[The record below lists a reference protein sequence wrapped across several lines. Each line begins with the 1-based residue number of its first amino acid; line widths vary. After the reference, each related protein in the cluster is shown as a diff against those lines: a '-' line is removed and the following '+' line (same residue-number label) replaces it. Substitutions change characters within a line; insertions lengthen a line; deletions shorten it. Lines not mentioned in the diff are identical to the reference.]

1 MKNKTIILIIIL
13 FILTL
18 GIGYASLETSL
29 NMNGS
34 VSIEGNT
41 FSQVFNNIANSPN
54 NTVTSTPT
62 INNRTV
68 TSTVTLTNP
77 NDLYDFYIYV
87 NNNGTLDAMISN
99 ITISGPDNPNIEY
112 SVTYADG
119 QIIEQN
125 DKLAINAS
133 KPILVHTKFI
143 GTTST
148 ATEVTISFTINYTKA
163 TTAAVEKTI
172 NFTMPTGF
180 TGTKY
185 TVNMSPD
192 VVTLN
197 SEISN
202 TITQYNTAEAAVD
215 ALNKHTCFK
224 HSIEDNIVTGSQIV
238 LLVTEEMATTI
249 TGATAGTYTLNH
261 NQYDQNVSTLQS
273 ALGSNC
279 SKHGNQYNCTAEGI
293 SITVSRQN
301 GNVTINNCTLS
312 SDSAS
317 CS

>member
-1 MKNKTIILIIIL
+1 MKNKTILLIIIV

-18 GIGYASLETSL
+18 GIGYASIETSL
-29 NMNGS
+29 NMNGT
-34 VSIEGNT
+34 VNIEGNT
-41 FSQVFNNIANSPN
+41 FNQTFNNIALSPN

-62 INNRTV
+62 INNKTV

-77 NDLYDFYIYV
+77 NDLYDFYIYA
-87 NNNGTLDAMISN
+87 NNNGTLDAMITN
-99 ITISGPDNPNIEY
+99 ITINGPDNPNIEY

-119 QIIEQN
+119 QAIEQY
-125 DKLAINAS
+125 DRLAINAS
-133 KPILVHTKFI
+133 KPILVHAKYI
-143 GTTST
+143 GTTSV
-148 ATEVTISFTINYTKA
+148 ATEIIISFTINYTKA
-163 TTAAVEKTI
+163 TAAAVEKTI

-197 SEISN
+197 SAISN

-224 HSIEDNIVTGSQIV
+224 HTIEDNIVTGSQIV
-238 LLVTEEMATTI
+238 LLVTDEMAASI
-249 TGATAGTYTLNH
+249 TGATAGTYTFSH

-279 SKHGNQYNCTAEGI
+279 SKSGNTYNCTADGI
-293 SITVSRQN
+293 SITVSKKN
-301 GNVTINNCTLS
+301 GNITINNCTLS
-312 SDSAS
+312 SDSSS

>member
-1 MKNKTIILIIIL
+1 MKNKAIILIMII

-18 GIGYASLETSL
+18 GIGYASIETSL
-29 NMNGS
+29 NMNGT
-34 VSIEGNT
+34 VNIEGNT
-41 FSQVFNNIANSPN
+41 FSQVLNNIALSPN

-62 INNRTV
+62 VNNKTV

-77 NDLYDFYIYV
+77 NDLYDFYIYAT
-87 NNNGTLDAMISN
+87 NNGTLDAMISG
-99 ITISGPDNPNIEY
+99 ITINGPDNPNIEY

-119 QIIEQN
+119 QTIEQY
-125 DKLAINAS
+125 DRLAINAS
-133 KPILVHTKFI
+133 KPILVHAKFI
-143 GTTST
+143 GTTSA
-148 ATEVTISFTINYTKA
+148 ATEITVSFTITYTKA
-163 TTAAVEKTI
+163 TSVAVEKTI
-172 NFTMPTGF
+172 DFTMPTGF

-197 SEISN
+197 SAIDSA
-202 TITQYNTAEAAVD
+202 ITQYGTVEDAVA

-224 HSIEDNIVTGSQIV
+224 HTIEENIVTGSQIV
-238 LLVTEEMATTI
+238 LLVTDEMATNI

-279 SKHGNQYNCTAEGI
+279 SKHGNQYNCTATGI
-293 SITVSRQN
+293 DITVSKQN

-312 SDSAS
+312 SNSAS

>member
-18 GIGYASLETSL
+18 GIGYASLETNL
-29 NMNGS
+29 NMNGT
-34 VSIEGNT
+34 VNIEGNT
-41 FSQVFNNIANSPN
+41 FSQTFNNIAYSPS
-54 NTVTSTPT
+54 NTITSTPT
-62 INNRTV
+62 INNKTV

-77 NDLYDFYIYV
+77 NDLYDFYVYV
-87 NNNGTLDAMISN
+87 NNNGTLNAMISN
-99 ITISGPDNPNIEY
+99 ITINGPEDPNIEY

-119 QIIEQN
+119 QAIEQN
-125 DKLAINAS
+125 DKLAINTS

-143 GTTST
+143 GTTSV
-148 ATEVTISFTINYTKA
+148 ATEVTISFTISYTKA
-163 TTAAVEKTI
+163 TAAAVEKTI

-185 TVNMSPD
+185 TVNMSPA

-197 SEISN
+197 SEIDSS
-202 TITQYNTAEAAVD
+202 ITQYTTAEAAIE

-224 HSIEDNIVTGSQIV
+224 HTIEENIVKGSQIV
-238 LLVTEEMATTI
+238 LLVTDEMATSI
-249 TGATAGTYTLNH
+249 TGATAGTYTFSH

-279 SKHGNQYNCTAEGI
+279 SKSGNTYNCTADGI
-293 SITVSRQN
+293 SITVSKKT
-301 GNVTINNCTLS
+301 GDITINNCTLS
-312 SDSAS
+312 SNSAS